1 MDHESRVKKIILL
14 SISLV
19 LLLFPQANG
28 DEGPVVLRLEGKATS
43 TTADDKTPVSLK
55 KGDLIGPGSQIR
67 TEINSRM
74 VLDYGENRH
83 IRLDELTICELAVPP
98 IDKKNKSNDTILRAI
113 TGNIWISISKVVPLK
128 RRISILTAHAEL
140 QPQPDQAIFR
150 LSVFPTDSVLVKV
163 YQGTVTVRKKKN
175 TARKGAA
182 SRKSKYW
189 GYILKPMQ
197 QIFIRPDGTSTNPF
211 QFMVKPDLS
220 TWVLWNQSLDEE
232 RLSTRQ

>member
-19 LLLFPQANG
+19 LLLLPQANG
-28 DEGPVVLRLEGKATS
+28 DEGPVVLRLEGKATA
-43 TTADDKTPVSLK
+43 TIVDDKTPVSLK
-55 KGDLIGPGSQIR
+55 KGDVIGPGSQIH

-74 VLDYGENRH
+74 VLDYGEDHH
-83 IRLDELTICELAVPP
+83 IRLDELTILELAVQASG
-98 IDKKNKSNDTILRAI
+98 KKNKSNDTTLRAI
-113 TGNIWISISKVVPLK
+113 TGNVWISIPKVVSPE
-128 RRISILTAHAEL
+128 RRVSIMTEHAVV

-150 LSVFPTDSVLVKV
+150 LSIFPTSSVLVKV
-163 YQGTVTVRKKKN
+163 YQGTVSVNKKKN

-189 GYILKPMQ
+189 SHILKPMQ

-211 QFMVKPDLS
+211 QFMVKPDRS
-220 TWVLWNQSLDEE
+220 TWVLWNQSLDKEL
-232 RLSTRQ
+232 LSTRQ